1 MTNYKSLTF
10 FQNKH
15 RQNIL
20 SQFQQKLG
28 QYFSLIDYNSYSRD
42 IVDTDE
48 SRGIRRFLN
57 RQNSIVQLYMQEVG
71 QAANVIY
78 TDPPAIGGRRSNL
91 NLLDNIFNLQNYD
104 IEPQTI
110 IDFIDQ
116 AIGVYERD
124 FTSSIIR
131 TFNPLFWAGKVLEAI
146 ASVPFMVLGRLGL
159 PQQKIESSP
168 LGVIIKWLIKGI
180 TAFTTV
186 WQFLVFVGVIPPE
199 LSLLRLLKLN

>member
-1 MTNYKSLTF
+1 
-10 FQNKH
+10 
-15 RQNIL
+15 
-20 SQFQQKLG
+20 
-28 QYFSLIDYNSYSRD
+28 
-42 IVDTDE
+42 
-48 SRGIRRFLN
+48 
-57 RQNSIVQLYMQEVG
+57 MQEVG

-104 IEPQTI
+104 IEPQII